1 MPIGLVLPVDVVTKF
16 PQRQIFLVHLL
27 LSISENF
34 KDKDKL
40 IISWKDYFDKQV
52 PQLSQS
58 NWSNKFSV
66 TNGTYLASQLM
77 G

>member
-1 MPIGLVLPVDVVTKF
+1 MVTKF
-16 PQRQIFLVHLL
+16 PQEQIFLVDLL

-34 KDKDKL
+34 KDKDQL
-40 IISWKDYFDKQV
+40 VITWKDYCDKQV

-58 NWSNKFSV
+58 NWSNKFSI

>member
-1 MPIGLVLPVDVVTKF
+1 MVTKF

-27 LSISENF
+27 LSIGENF
-34 KDKDKL
+34 KDKDQL
-40 IISWKDYFDKQV
+40 IISWKDYCDKQA
-52 PQLSQS
+52 PKLSQS
-58 NWSNKFSV
+58 KWPNQFSV